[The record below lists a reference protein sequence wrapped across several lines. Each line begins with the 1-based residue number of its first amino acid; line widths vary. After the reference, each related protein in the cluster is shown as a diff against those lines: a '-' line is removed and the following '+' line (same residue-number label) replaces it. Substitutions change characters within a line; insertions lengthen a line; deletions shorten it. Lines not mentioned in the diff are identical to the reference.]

1 MGQAFVFGYGS
12 LVNRG
17 THAWREVHA
26 ARLPGWRRAWQ
37 HAEGRGTAFL
47 AAVPAG
53 PDDAIDGVI
62 AAVPEGDWAA
72 LDRREASYER
82 AFATGIEHGVAE
94 ATDIHLYRV
103 PPDRHRPASVRHP
116 VLLSYLDV
124 VVEGYLAEYGPG
136 GVDRFFATTEG
147 WDAPI
152 RDDRAAPVYPR
163 AAAAS
168 DRARRAVD
176 AWLGDTSGS

>member
-17 THAWREVHA
+17 THTWREVHP

-37 HAEGRGTAFL
+37 HAEGRETAFL

-53 PDDAIDGVI
+53 PGDIVEGVI

-72 LDRREASYER
+72 LDLREASYER
-82 AFATGIEHGVAE
+82 AFATGIEHEVAE
-94 ATDIHLYRV
+94 AVDIHLYRV
-103 PPDRHRPASVRHP
+103 PEGRHRPATGRHP

-124 VVEGYLAEYGPG
+124 VIEGYLEVWGTE
-136 GVDRFFATTEG
+136 GVRRFFATTDG

-152 RDDRAAPVYPR
+152 RDDRAAPLYPR
-163 AAAAS
+163 AAAAT

-176 AWLGDTSGS
+176 AFLDRER